1 MTRRILL
8 QLCCAVLLLVGIAAS
23 ARAQN
28 GIIKGKVRVPSGATL
43 TGVIVELW
51 RVGGMEGQTVTTR
64 DGDFEFANLTPASY
78 EIVIKQQGYQALSER
93 AEFHASRNSGRIEI
107 LTVDITLKPDSREA
121 PLPAGP
127 ATTFVQNIP
136 SAAQKAYNEA
146 IQKLKDSKPLE
157 AIALLQ
163 EAITLFP
170 DYFSAHYALAGEL
183 ARQRK
188 IDDALAELELARRVN
203 DRSAEVYHLFGML
216 MGQQKK
222 YSIAEYAF
230 RQAIDRNPLGTASYV
245 SHAVVLIE
253 LVKTD
258 KESLEN
264 SKWLDTAE
272 HDLNRAIELSKEK
285 MASAFLHRAQV
296 RELKQDKKGAVL
308 DLERYLKL
316 NPDTPSQGTIREA
329 ITRLSTP

>member
-1 MTRRILL
+1 MSRPRLL
-8 QLCCAVLLLVGIAAS
+8 QLCCAVLLLVGIAES
-23 ARAQN
+23 VRAQN
-28 GIIKGKVRVPSGATL
+28 GMIKGKVRAPSGTTL

-64 DGDFEFANLTPASY
+64 DGDFEFTNLTPASY
-78 EIVIKQQGYQALSER
+78 EIVIKQQGYQVLSER

-107 LTVDITLKPDSREA
+107 LTMDITLKPDSREA

-136 SAAQKAYNEA
+136 PAAQKAYNEGV
-146 IQKLKDSKPLE
+146 QKLKESKPIE
-157 AIALLQ
+157 GVASLQ

-170 DYFSAHYALAGEL
+170 DYFSAHYVLAGEL
-183 ARQRK
+183 ARQKK
-188 IDDALAELELARRVN
+188 INDALAELEQARRIN

-222 YSIAEYAF
+222 YSVAEYAF
-230 RQAIDRNPLGTASYV
+230 RQAIDRNPLGTASYI

-253 LVKTD
+253 LVKSD
-258 KESLEN
+258 KESAEYP
-264 SKWLDTAE
+264 KWLNAAE
-272 HDLNRAIELSKEK
+272 NDLNRAIELSKEK
-285 MASAFLHRAQV
+285 MASPFLHRAQV
-296 RELKQDKKGAVL
+296 KELKKDKKGAVL

-316 NPDTPSQGTIREA
+316 NPDTPNQANIREA
-329 ITRLSTP
+329 ITRLSAP

>member
-1 MTRRILL
+1 
-8 QLCCAVLLLVGIAAS
+8 VFLLVGIAVS

-136 SAAQKAYNEA
+136 PPAQKAYNEA
-146 IQKLKDSKPLE
+146 VQKLKDSKPIE
-157 AIALLQ
+157 GIALLQ
-163 EAITLFP
+163 EAIALFP

-188 IDDALAELELARRVN
+188 IDEALAELEQARRIN

-258 KESLEN
+258 KESLKDP
-264 SKWLDTAE
+264 KWLDTAE
-272 HDLNRAIELSKEK
+272 NDLNRAIELSKEK

-316 NPDTPSQGTIREA
+316 NPDTPNQTTIREA

>member
-1 MTRRILL
+1 MSRRILL
-8 QLCCAVLLLVGIAAS
+8 QLCCAVFLLVGIAVS

-127 ATTFVQNIP
+127 ATTFAQNIP
-136 SAAQKAYNEA
+136 PAAQKAYNEA
-146 IQKLKDSKPLE
+146 VQKLKDSKPLE

-163 EAITLFP
+163 EAITLFS

-188 IDDALAELELARRVN
+188 IDDALAELEQARRIN

-230 RQAIDRNPLGTASYV
+230 RQTIDRNPLGTASYV

-264 SKWLDTAE
+264 PKWLDTAE

-316 NPDTPSQGTIREA
+316 NPDTPSQGTIREV

>member
-8 QLCCAVLLLVGIAAS
+8 QLCCAVFLLVGIAVS

-93 AEFHASRNSGRIEI
+93 AEFHASRNSGRTEI

-127 ATTFVQNIP
+127 ATTFAQNIP
-136 SAAQKAYNEA
+136 PAAQKAYNEA

>member
-1 MTRRILL
+1 MSRRILL
-8 QLCCAVLLLVGIAAS
+8 QLCCAVFLLVGIAVS

-127 ATTFVQNIP
+127 ATTFAQNIP
-136 SAAQKAYNEA
+136 PAAQKAYNEA
-146 IQKLKDSKPLE
+146 VQKLKDSKPLE

-163 EAITLFP
+163 EAITLFS

-188 IDDALAELELARRVN
+188 IDDALAELEQARRIN